1 MKTMIAVFIG
11 LLMATFVGAS
21 VIEGDDLATLR
32 HFALNGEPEPPVM
45 SKTINN
51 DRIPARSYPMQP
63 PIIPHKIDNYQVD
76 LNVNKCMACHARS
89 RVEETQARMISV
101 THYMDRDGNFLA
113 ELSPRRYFCQQCHVV
128 QTDAKP
134 WWALRLP
141 ISIRCSM
148 KRNKEEAYVA
158 MVKKMVGLAAL
169 TGQVFQPGFSDAGGI
184 HCWDHLLG
192 GVQYRYGIHEH

>member
-1 MKTMIAVFIG
+1 MNRLISLL
-11 LLMATFVGAS
+11 LLMWVSTIVEAAG
-21 VIEGDDLATLR
+21 VIESDELATLR
-32 HFALNGEPEPPVM
+32 HFELQGEPEPPLM

-89 RVEETQARMISV
+89 RVEETQATMISV

-134 WWALRLP
+134 LVGSTFTDLDTLLV
-141 ISIRCSM
+141 
-148 KRNKEEAYVA
+148 EE
-158 MVKKMVGLAAL
+158 K
-169 TGQVFQPGFSDAGGI
+169 
-184 HCWDHLLG
+184 
-192 GVQYRYGIHEH
+192 